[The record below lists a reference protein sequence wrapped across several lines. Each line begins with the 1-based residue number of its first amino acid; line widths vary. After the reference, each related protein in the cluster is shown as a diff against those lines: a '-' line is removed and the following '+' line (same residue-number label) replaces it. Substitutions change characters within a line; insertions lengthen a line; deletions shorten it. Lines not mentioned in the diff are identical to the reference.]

1 MMRRDSALMPVLR
14 FLQEK
19 YRYFGFL
26 DNLIRPFFN
35 RQGDIGLLCIVAP
48 PRSGSTLTYQ
58 VLSSAF
64 RGYSL
69 RNISNFL
76 YATPVIGY
84 LATKKLCG
92 NYEST
97 FCSSHGFVPGMCG
110 EAEGLKFWEHWLGQG
125 LEQNPGLLKPGK
137 LLELKQALDRTG
149 ENLMITGY
157 LGNVFAISALRK
169 IFPKVLFIHLQR
181 DILSNSYSLLKLTP
195 DLVPFSTCP
204 AWVKASGYNSRH
216 RLVVDQVK
224 GIHETI
230 SAEYDHDMLKINY
243 EDLCDD
249 THGTLSRIEQKAGE
263 MGITLCRKA
272 NVPDSFPKQVV
283 EPDHDEDSA
292 RLNRIILK
300 DG

>member
-1 MMRRDSALMPVLR
+1 MRRNSTLMPALR

-19 YRYFGFL
+19 YKYLGFL
-26 DNLIRPFFN
+26 DRLLRPFFN
-35 RQGDIGLLCIVAP
+35 KQGDIGLLCILAP

-64 RGYSL
+64 CGYSL

-92 NYEST
+92 SYEST
-97 FCSSHGFVPGMCG
+97 FCSNHGFVPGLCG
-110 EAEGLKFWEHWLGQG
+110 EAEGLKFWQHWLGQG
-125 LEQNPGLLKPGK
+125 LEQNSALHKPGK
-137 LLELKQALDRTG
+137 LRELQHALDRTG
-149 ENLMITGY
+149 ENLMVTGY
-157 LGNVFAISALRK
+157 LGHVFAISVLRK
-169 IFPKVLFIHLQR
+169 IFSKVLFIHLQR

-195 DLVPFSTCP
+195 DLAPFSACP
-204 AWVKASGYNSRH
+204 ARVKSTRYNSRH

-224 GIHETI
+224 GIHEII
-230 SAEYDHDMLKINY
+230 SAEYDYDMLKINY

-249 THGTLSRIEQKAGE
+249 TRGTLSRIEQKAGE
-263 MGITLCRKA
+263 LGITLCRKA
-272 NVPDSFPKQVV
+272 DVPDSFPKQVV